1 MDTNENPCAVLIID
15 DDEPTRMLLARI
27 VTLELPGAQVALAG
41 TCEAALSLA
50 NLKSYDVILLD
61 LLMPGMGGFEVLRR
75 IRWDSANRSTPVVVV
90 SALGLDTQSIE
101 QCKSLGADKI
111 VSKPVNR
118 TALAT
123 AVKAQ
128 LAASADRWR
137 RQAHAQDATSEIA
150 LGNIRTRLH

>member
-1 MDTNENPCAVLIID
+1 MDQNYNQCAVLIVD
-15 DDEPTRMLLARI
+15 DDEPTRMLIARI
-27 VTLELPGAQVALAG
+27 VTLEFPGAQVSLAG
-41 TCEAALSLA
+41 TCEAALRLA

-61 LLMPGMGGFEVLRR
+61 LLMPGVGGFEVLRR

-90 SALGLDTQSIE
+90 SALGLDTQSID

-111 VSKPVNR
+111 VSKPINR
-118 TALAT
+118 TALAA

-137 RQAHAQDATSEIA
+137 RQAHAQDATGQIA
-150 LGNIRTRLH
+150 LTGAGPRLH